1 MASLQDD
8 NLNVSSS
15 LASLSVRCTNEI
27 TALLTNMT
35 DLQKKI
41 KAVEAVQIKMDGGE
55 GESLAQNKQ
64 TMLHQQSSER
74 FTDANVEEHS
84 DMKDVER
91 TKHNGEEDKSEKL

>member
-55 GESLAQNKQ
+55 GESLAQNQQ

-74 FTDANVEEHS
+74 FTDANVKEHS

-91 TKHNGEEDKSEKL
+91 TKHDGEEDKSEKL

>member
-55 GESLAQNKQ
+55 GESKQ

-91 TKHNGEEDKSEKL
+91 TKHDGEEDKSEKL